1 MFWSLE
7 LDRRPGEEQ
16 EMPALIPLMSRQ
28 MQGGLFASE
37 NELSYPF
44 SSESRAAD
52 VCEVALIMAF
62 DRIRQLAVWTD
73 LSFAFKYPPIDGTCP
88 YHPVSTCNDGH

>member
-16 EMPALIPLMSRQ
+16 DLPALIPLMSRQ
-28 MQGGLFASE
+28 MQGGLLASE

-44 SSESRAAD
+44 SSECCA
-52 VCEVALIMAF
+52 EMGMA
-62 DRIRQLAVWTD
+62 
-73 LSFAFKYPPIDGTCP
+73 
-88 YHPVSTCNDGH
+88 